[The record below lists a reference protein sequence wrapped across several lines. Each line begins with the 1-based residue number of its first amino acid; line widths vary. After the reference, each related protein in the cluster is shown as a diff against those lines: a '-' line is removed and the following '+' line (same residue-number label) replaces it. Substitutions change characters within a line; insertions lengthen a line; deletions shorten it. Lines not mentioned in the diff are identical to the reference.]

1 MSDLPNCLLAP
12 GATRPAR
19 WHGVMP
25 ALVTNLEDPAGEGRI
40 RIRLPWSPDSSGSGY
55 EAWAR
60 VATLFAGR
68 DRGSWFQPDV
78 DDEVLVAFLMGSP
91 HHPVI
96 LGGMWNGH
104 DTPPVAAEAAN
115 NVKLIKSRRGV
126 TITLSDEDGQESLKL
141 ETPGGQE
148 LTLSDGPG
156 KVEIKDSNG
165 NTVTLE
171 AAGVTINASAKVTV
185 QASQVSVSAGMVEV
199 SAGMSRFSGVVQC
212 DTLISNSVISAS
224 YTPGAGNIW

>member
-1 MSDLPNCLLAP
+1 MSGLNAELLPVAGP
-12 GATRPAR
+12 QPAR
-19 WHGVMP
+19 WDGVMP
-25 ALVTNLEDPAGEGRI
+25 ALVTDLVDPAGEGRI

-60 VATLFAGR
+60 VATLFAGN
-68 DRGSWFQPDV
+68 DRGSWFQPEV
-78 DDEVLVAFLMGSP
+78 DDEVLVAFLHGSP

-96 LGGMWNGH
+96 LGGMWNGQ
-104 DTPPVAAEAAN
+104 DAPPVAAEAAN
-115 NVKLIKSRRGV
+115 KVKMLKSRRGV
-126 TITLSDEDGQESLKL
+126 IVTLSDDEGRESLKL

-156 KVEIKDSNG
+156 KVEIRDSNG
-165 NTVTLE
+165 NTVSLE
-171 AAGVTINASAKVTV
+171 AAGITVNASAKVTV

-212 DTLISNSVISAS
+212 DTLIANSVVSAS